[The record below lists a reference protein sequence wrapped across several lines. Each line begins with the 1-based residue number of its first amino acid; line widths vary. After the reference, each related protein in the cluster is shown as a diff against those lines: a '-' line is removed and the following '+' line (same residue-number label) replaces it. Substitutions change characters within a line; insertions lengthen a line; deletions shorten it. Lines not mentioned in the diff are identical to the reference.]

1 MYWVFKKK
9 QLNYTSLWSP
19 KLQQFF
25 EIHVSY
31 ISNCLS
37 QKQVWLN
44 RKLMV
49 WYLNTDIHANTQ
61 SCSQD
66 VINTCI
72 SKNYSRKKMTQNSWY
87 IYNRN
92 HCLNMIKWTWIYIW
106 QGLSSRDQL
115 TQIYICCKYSHKLC
129 VNLFLPSDAIKCD
142 KNLSTLVQIM
152 AWCLMVPS
160 HYLNQCR
167 LIIRIFTWRQLHRN
181 YWRCLSLIWVW
192 ILPF

>member
-1 MYWVFKKK
+1 MGSHPVMGCIRHRAPLFIGWDSQGDHYLTGWMLSPSTGLTEILLPWFWAWLQSMYKGIVVRSFKKK

-44 RKLMV
+44 RNLMV

-66 VINTCI
+66 VFNTCI
-72 SKNYSRKKMTQNSWY
+72 SKNYSRKKWLR
-87 IYNRN
+87 IAG
-92 HCLNMIKWTWIYIW
+92 IYIIA
-106 QGLSSRDQL
+106 
-115 TQIYICCKYSHKLC
+115 TI
-129 VNLFLPSDAIKCD
+129 A
-142 KNLSTLVQIM
+142 
-152 AWCLMVPS
+152 
-160 HYLNQCR
+160 
-167 LIIRIFTWRQLHRN
+167 
-181 YWRCLSLIWVW
+181 
-192 ILPF
+192 